1 MFPAPISGGDASL
14 KQPPHMKTS
23 KMLKPVV
30 RRLLGILLTVAGM
43 AAVDVKA
50 SLEQTF
56 SVLQVGT
63 TTYRNVTVTTKEK
76 NYVFILHSAGMTNL
90 KVADLTPELR
100 TKLGYEDPAA
110 AAPPTKTP
118 TAWAKQT
125 LSKLDVPK
133 VKNIEAQVASL
144 WTPDGIRAKLPL
156 QEITPKVLWAF
167 VGLAIAAW
175 LFHSYCCL
183 LICQKAGSEPGPLIW
198 VPLLQLLPLLK
209 AASMSFWWFVGFL
222 VPGINLIAQV
232 VWFFKIAQARGKG
245 LGMALLLVFPLTC
258 PFAMLYL
265 AFSGG
270 TPRRKEGPRRVQIM
284 TLETA

>member
-1 MFPAPISGGDASL
+1 
-14 KQPPHMKTS
+14 MKTS
-23 KMLKPVV
+23 KAFKPVM
-30 RRLLGILLTVAGM
+30 RRLIGLLFLVAGM
-43 AAVDVKA
+43 AAVDVNA
-50 SLEQTF
+50 SLEQNF

-63 TTYRNVTVTTKEK
+63 TTYHNVTVTTKEK

-100 TKLGYEDPAA
+100 AKLGYEDPAA
-110 AAPPTKTP
+110 AAPTKTP

-133 VKNIEAQVASL
+133 VKNFEAQVAGL
-144 WTPDGIRAKLPL
+144 WTPNAIRAKLPL
-156 QEITPKVLWAF
+156 QEITPKILWALI
-167 VGLAIAAW
+167 GLGIAAW

-198 VPLLQLLPLLK
+198 VPVLQLLPLLK
-209 AASMSFWWFVGFL
+209 AASMSLWWFFAFL

-270 TPRRKEGPRRVQIM
+270 SPRQKEAPRRMQIM